1 MDKKRS
7 KQKTKQTEEQNRT
20 AGKKHKKKQNFKT
33 LSLHCGI
40 QGLILK
46 KGGTRN
52 GK

>member
-1 MDKKRS
+1 MDKKSS
-7 KQKTKQTEEQNRT
+7 KQKPKQTEEQSRR
-20 AGKKHKKKQNFKT
+20 KKSIKKKQNFKT